1 MVNNHLSL
9 PLNNSL
15 SLVISFFTFKKEKV
29 GGPPDWECER
39 DAGAETPERK
49 VATAH
54 ALTPTVAPLAD
65 TLNTLGKRVSKP
77 PEKLIMETET
87 ETPQQAT
94 RTSKRAIR
102 YNTGL

>member
-1 MVNNHLSL
+1 M
-9 PLNNSL
+9 
-15 SLVISFFTFKKEKV
+15 VISFFTFKKEKV

-39 DAGAETPERK
+39 DAGSETPEKK
-49 VATAH
+49 VATAQ
-54 ALTPTVAPLAD
+54 AQTPTVAPLAA
-65 TLNTLGKRVSKP
+65 NLGKRVSKP

-94 RTSKRAIR
+94 RTSKRSIR